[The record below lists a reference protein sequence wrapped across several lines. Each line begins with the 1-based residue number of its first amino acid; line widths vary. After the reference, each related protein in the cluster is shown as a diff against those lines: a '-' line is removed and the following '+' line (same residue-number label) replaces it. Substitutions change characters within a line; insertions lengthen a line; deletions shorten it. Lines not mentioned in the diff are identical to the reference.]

1 MAPRKSSKTRYSQK
15 CAVSNQE
22 SPAIEQHLMQL
33 GVHHSLEV
41 HDANIRAGCATR
53 CLFST
58 EFSMEE
64 QRPRIRARASNRSPM

>member
-1 MAPRKSSKTRYSQK
+1 MAPRKSKTRYSQK

-41 HDANIRAGCATR
+41 HDANIRSGCATR
-53 CLFST
+53 CLFSH
-58 EFSMEE
+58 
-64 QRPRIRARASNRSPM
+64 